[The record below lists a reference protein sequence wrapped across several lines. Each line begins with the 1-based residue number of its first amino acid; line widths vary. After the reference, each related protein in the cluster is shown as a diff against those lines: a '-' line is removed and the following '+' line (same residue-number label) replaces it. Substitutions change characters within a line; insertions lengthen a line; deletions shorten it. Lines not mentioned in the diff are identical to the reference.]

1 MGTSAPNLHQI
12 IDEFRLRL
20 AEAEDM
26 LKAIRMGE
34 VDALVINGPAGE
46 QVYTLKGADHVYRI
60 IVEEMSEAAITL
72 STDGTILYCNSRFA
86 DLVKKPLE
94 EIMGASFEAFV
105 AEEHEAAFRALLREQ
120 GKARAEIAL
129 RAGNGAGIPVY
140 ISSSRVM
147 IDSCEAVCLIAT
159 DLTEQKRE
167 ETSLA
172 EEQRRIEERIRANDQ
187 LAAMGMA
194 AAALAHEIANPLHW
208 ISTTVQLMQRE
219 LAGGSQA
226 ATPSW
231 KESLANIHKEINRMG
246 AMLQEFRSL
255 ARPMKLNVAPL
266 DLREFIAEVEKVI
279 VAELNSAAIRLER
292 DISTE
297 LPRVHVDEQK
307 LQQVLLNI
315 YKNAVEAMPSGGTL
329 TAKAYPEAGNVVIEI
344 SDTGLGIPE
353 DIDIFE
359 PFTTTKDKGTGLG
372 LMIVRQIIAAHAGS
386 ISYRSKQDEGTTF
399 HIVLPC
405 SVKNTEQ
412 RQKS

>member
-1 MGTSAPNLHQI
+1 MGTSAPNLHHVI
-12 IDEFRLRL
+12 EEFRLRL

-26 LKAIRMGE
+26 LKAIRTGE

-72 STDGTILYCNSRFA
+72 STEGTILYCNSRFA

-94 EIMGASFEAFV
+94 GVMGASFAEFV
-105 AEEHEAAFRALLREQ
+105 MREHESTFRALLVAKD
-120 GKARAEIAL
+120 KARAEIAL
-129 RAGNGAGIPVY
+129 RAGDDTTIPVY

-159 DLTEQKRE
+159 DLTDQKRE
-167 ETSLA
+167 AILLS
-172 EEQRRIEERIRANDQ
+172 EEQRRIEERVRANDQ

-208 ISTTVQLMQRE
+208 ISTTVQLMQRD
-219 LAGGSQA
+219 LAAGSPA
-226 ATPSW
+226 GTASW
-231 KESLANIHKEINRMG
+231 NESLANIHKEINRLG

-255 ARPMKLNVAPL
+255 ARPMKLNVVPL
-266 DLREFIAEVEKVI
+266 NFRELVAEVEKVI
-279 VAELNSAAIRLER
+279 AADLNSGAIRLER
-292 DISTE
+292 DISPE
-297 LPRVHVDEQK
+297 LPLVHVDEQK

-329 TAKAYPEAGNVVIEI
+329 TAKAYPEAENVVIEI
-344 SDTGLGIPE
+344 SDTGSGIPE
-353 DIDIFE
+353 EIDIFE

-372 LMIVRQIIAAHAGS
+372 LMVVRQIVAAHGGS
-386 ISYRSKQDEGTTF
+386 ISYRSKQGEGATF
-399 HIVLPC
+399 RIILPC
-405 SVKNTEQ
+405 SAKSTEQ

>member
-1 MGTSAPNLHQI
+1 
-12 IDEFRLRL
+12 
-20 AEAEDM
+20 
-26 LKAIRMGE
+26 
-34 VDALVINGPAGE
+34 
-46 QVYTLKGADHVYRI
+46 
-60 IVEEMSEAAITL
+60 
-72 STDGTILYCNSRFA
+72 
-86 DLVKKPLE
+86 
-94 EIMGASFEAFV
+94 
-105 AEEHEAAFRALLREQ
+105 
-120 GKARAEIAL
+120 
-129 RAGNGAGIPVY
+129 
-140 ISSSRVM
+140 
-147 IDSCEAVCLIAT
+147 
-159 DLTEQKRE
+159 
-167 ETSLA
+167 
-172 EEQRRIEERIRANDQ
+172 
-187 LAAMGMA
+187 
-194 AAALAHEIANPLHW
+194 
-208 ISTTVQLMQRE
+208 
-219 LAGGSQA
+219 
-226 ATPSW
+226 
-231 KESLANIHKEINRMG
+231 
-246 AMLQEFRSL
+246 
-255 ARPMKLNVAPL
+255 VAPL

>member
-1 MGTSAPNLHQI
+1 
-12 IDEFRLRL
+12 
-20 AEAEDM
+20 
-26 LKAIRMGE
+26 
-34 VDALVINGPAGE
+34 
-46 QVYTLKGADHVYRI
+46 
-60 IVEEMSEAAITL
+60 
-72 STDGTILYCNSRFA
+72 
-86 DLVKKPLE
+86 
-94 EIMGASFEAFV
+94 MGASFEAFV